1 MTSFFLRLLIGA
13 VFALFGLVNYF
24 GSSTV
29 NPVTGE
35 SQRVQISAQQEIA
48 LGQQSA
54 PEMAKQHGGELPVP
68 ELQAYVQAVGDRVW
82 KNSDAA
88 KGPYPMQ
95 FHLLSDTKTVNAF
108 ALPGG
113 QVFITAAMLARLDT
127 EAQLA
132 GVLGHEVGHVI
143 GRHGAEHMA
152 KQKLSGALVNAV
164 GVATSD
170 GYGNSGAAVIADAV
184 RQFSSL
190 KYGRAD
196 ETESDVLGF
205 RFMVQAGYDPTG
217 IEDVMK
223 ILASL
228 RGGKSQPEML
238 SSHPDPGDRAAKL
251 QQMIADA
258 FPQGIP
264 SELEAGR
271 DRFAKI
277 VGPYL
282 RRR

>member
-1 MTSFFLRLLIGA
+1 MASFFLRLLISA

-24 GSSTV
+24 GTSTV

-35 SQRVQISAQQEIA
+35 NQRVQLTAQQEIA
-48 LGQQSA
+48 IGRQSA
-54 PEMAKQHGGELPVP
+54 PQMAQQHGGDLPVP
-68 ELQAYVQAVGDRVW
+68 ELQAYVTAVGERVW
-82 KNSDAA
+82 QNSDAA

-95 FHLLSDTKTVNAF
+95 FHLLRDPKTVNAF

-113 QVFITAAMLARLDT
+113 QVFITAALFGRLRT

-132 GVLGHEVGHVI
+132 GVLGHEIGHVI

-152 KQKLSGALVNAV
+152 KSNLGSTLVNAV

-170 GYGNSGAAVIADAV
+170 GYGTSGAAVIADAV

-217 IEDVMK
+217 IKEVME

-228 RGGKSQPEML
+228 RGSSGQPEIL
-238 SSHPDPGDRAAKL
+238 SSHPDPGNRAENL
-251 QQMIADA
+251 QQMIAEA
-258 FPQGIP
+258 FPQGVP
-264 SELEAGR
+264 TQLEEGR
-271 DRFAKI
+271 DRFSKI

-282 RRR
+282 RGS

>member
-1 MTSFFLRLLIGA
+1 MTSFFLRLLIGV
-13 VFALFGLVNYF
+13 VFALFGVVNYF
-24 GSSTV
+24 GSSSI

-35 SQRVQISAQQEIA
+35 SQRVQISAEQEIA
-48 LGQQSA
+48 IGQQSA
-54 PEMAKQHGGELPVP
+54 DQMAQQHGGELQVP
-68 ELQAYVQAVGDRVW
+68 ELQSYVTAVGNRVW
-82 KNSDAA
+82 QNSDAA

-95 FHLLSDTKTVNAF
+95 FHLLKDSQTVNAF

-113 QVFITAAMLARLDT
+113 QVFITAALLSKLDS

-152 KQKLSGALVNAV
+152 KQKLSGSLVNAV

-205 RFMVQAGYDPTG
+205 RFMVQSGYDPTG
-217 IEDVMK
+217 IAEVMQ
-223 ILASL
+223 ILAAQ
-228 RGGKSQPEML
+228 RGASKQPEIL
-238 SSHPDPGDRAAKL
+238 SSHPDPGNRAETL
-251 QQMIADA
+251 QQMIAET
-258 FPQGIP
+258 FPQGVP
-264 SELEAGR
+264 PKLEDGR
-271 DRFAKI
+271 DRFAKV